1 MTLLSV
7 VRDVCAVV
15 GVQQP
20 TSVTTNLVA
29 NRTMQEM
36 LALANEMA
44 QRISYDTRDWTI
56 FRKTTK
62 MVGGSGLTIDPLDPA
77 QVGCSVYAIPAN
89 YKRMLLTANVWRST
103 ATLYPMVFVPD
114 TDEWINRR
122 SRNYYDAAGEWTM
135 MGGNMLI
142 APALAAAVVGPPAV
156 AATTAYYPYLEKNCV
171 NLTSGGSGDSFMA
184 DTDSFRLDERLLKLG
199 MIWQWKQNKGTSY
212 AEDMGTY
219 TDALAVAMGH
229 DRPAPII
236 VGRRPMS
243 ANVRTAYPWPTP

>member
-20 TSVTTNLVA
+20 TSVTSNLVA

-56 FRKTTK
+56 FRKVQTYPGDG
-62 MVGGSGLTIDPLDPA
+62 VAAGFNL
-77 QVGCSVYAIPAN
+77 PAN

-103 ATLYPMVFVPD
+103 STQQPLRFIPD
-114 TDEWINRR
+114 TDEWLNRR
-122 SRNYYDAAGEWTM
+122 AANISDAPFGEWTM
-135 MGGNMLI
+135 LGGQMLI
-142 APALAAAVVGPPAV
+142 APVLATGTSV
-156 AATTAYYPYLEKNCV
+156 YFPYLEKNCV
-171 NLTSGGSGDSFMA
+171 NLTSGGYGDSFMA

-219 TDALAVAMGH
+219 TDALAMAMGH

-236 VGRRPMS
+236 VGRHPIS
-243 ANVRTAYPWPTP
+243 ANARVAYPWPTP